1 MLMPPR
7 NGQFRI
13 SVLLVLSNG
22 LALGVAFGL
31 HLSGEQTGAIVAFGN
46 SLLLLVDYVFLKELE

>member
-1 MLMPPR
+1 VLKPPH

-31 HLSGEQTGAIVAFGN
+31 RLSGEQTGAIVAFGN
-46 SLLLLVDYVFLKELE
+46 SLLLLVDYVFLKELQ